1 MNMDRAT
8 QQLVSNT
15 YIIPIDSKSAKMKRS
30 AISRT
35 ALWAIIA
42 VVIVVVIVGGVAA
55 YYVTRPP
62 PPKPTPTPTPTPTH
76 AIVGQVTIGLEDSLT
91 GSLGPIGEELL
102 WGAQLAASQINSQGG
117 IYMANGPDGPGNY
130 TINLVWQDDQS
141 NPADGPTATSTLITS
156 DHAAILITTPAS
168 VVSVA
173 DIPVLEQYVEP
184 ALAPCATPLMTR
196 TQNLT
201 NFDPAKYMIFHYQPT
216 AFTQGEWQAEF
227 LYYVVKPAVSP
238 NAPLRIDVVTQ
249 NTELGIDTWKG
260 INYTIYKNGW
270 QNQIQVVDVITYP
283 FGNTQFQSILAKVAS
298 DNVQA
303 VAGAMWPAERAAEVQ
318 QAASMPAL
326 KGVVFIADAINDDP
340 SYYGIGKPATGT
352 FTDTSYPAY
361 ALTSNSTVNAKWL
374 TFRSEYKAF
383 TGSTAGDLGATGYDC
398 VWIAAYALEDAGS
411 TNNMAIIH
419 ALETMS
425 PPPQL
430 QLLGAPTSKLF
441 NSYHEAAFEPTMIE
455 AFYNST
461 SNSVYTQIVWPS
473 QYATASP
480 QFGIFP

>member
-1 MNMDRAT
+1 
-8 QQLVSNT
+8 
-15 YIIPIDSKSAKMKRS
+15 MKRS

-62 PPKPTPTPTPTPTH
+62 PTLAPTPTPTPTPTR
-76 AIVGQVTIGLEDSLT
+76 AIVGQVTIGMELSLT
-91 GSLGPIGEELL
+91 GSLGPIGEEVL
-102 WGAQLAASQINSQGG
+102 WGAQLAAAQINSQGG
-117 IYMANGPDGPGNY
+117 IYMANGPNGPGNY

-141 NPADGPTATSTLITS
+141 NPADGPTVTSTLITS

-168 VVSVA
+168 VVAVA
-173 DIPVLEQYVEP
+173 DIPVIQQYVEP
-184 ALAPCATPLMTR
+184 TIAVCASPLVTR

-201 NFDPAKYMIFHYQPT
+201 SFDPAKYMIFHYQPT

-238 NAPLRIDVVTQ
+238 NAPLRVDIVTQ

-260 INYTIYKNGW
+260 INYTIYHNGW

-283 FGNTQFQSILAKVAS
+283 FGNTQFQSILTKVAS

-303 VAGAMWPAERAAEVQ
+303 VAGAMWPTERAAMMQ

-326 KGVVFIADAINDDP
+326 KGVVFVADAINDDP
-340 SYYGIGKPATGT
+340 GYYGIGKPATGT
-352 FTDTSYPAY
+352 FTDTPYPAY
-361 ALTSNSTVNAKWL
+361 ALTSNSTINAKWL
-374 TFRSEYKAF
+374 TFRSEYKAY
-383 TGSTAGDLGATGYDC
+383 TGSTAGTLGATGYDS
-398 VWIAAYALEDAGS
+398 VWIAAYALKDAGS

-419 ALETMS
+419 ALETMP

-430 QLLGAPTSKLF
+430 QLLIKPTSRLF
-441 NSYHEAAFEPTMIE
+441 NSYHEAAFQPLIIE

-461 SNSVYTQIVWPS
+461 SNSVYTQVVWPS
-473 QYATASP
+473 QYATTSP
-480 QFGIFP
+480 QFGTFP